1 MVVLISFSCVTLF
14 VAIWSLIKY
23 KSSYSSTLSGFFLAG
38 KSNNFWVVGSALIL
52 TNLSANQ
59 FIGEN
64 ESVYINNMSV
74 IAWGVTSVFAMLL
87 VSEFLLPIY
96 FKHGFRTI
104 PDFLSLRYDSQT
116 KLLVTIIILIGYIVN
131 LLPPVLYG
139 GALSLVTMFNITELF
154 QISYWQS
161 IWILVW
167 ALGIIG
173 SIYSI
178 FGGLKLVSLSDLGL
192 GLGLFVLALLIPFF
206 GLWYLGEGNLWQ
218 GISIIL
224 STKKEYLNAVGTN
237 KDAIPFSTL
246 FTGMLLIN
254 FYYWGM
260 EPYIAQQTLSAK
272 SLSEAQKGMTL
283 AAAAK
288 LALPLIINLPG
299 LLAVHLIPDVVETT
313 AVFPKLLLKIFP
325 DVLVGFSLA
334 LVFGAA
340 MTTYTAGLQSCGSLF
355 VYNIYKPFVEC
366 RSSKHVSER
375 SYVQVGKYF
384 ELLISLIAMCIAPF
398 ILFAP
403 DGFYTYLQSVSG
415 FFNMPIFTI
424 MALGILSPKITPMM
438 AQIGLVLYM
447 LFYFLL
453 VFVIKVDIHY
463 LHLFAL
469 LFVVVSAIMWL
480 GSTFL
485 SKEYYSTYK
494 FNFKGLEY
502 DYYWKNIRVVG
513 LILIIITILIYFVL
527 SPLGIAA

>member
-1 MVVLISFSCVTLF
+1 MVVLISFFAVTVF
-14 VAIWSLIKY
+14 VAIWSLVKY
-23 KSSYSSTLSGFFLAG
+23 KSSYSSSLSGFFLAG
-38 KSNNFWVVGSALIL
+38 KSNNYWIVGSALIL

-96 FKHGFRTI
+96 FKYGFRTI
-104 PDFLSLRYDSQT
+104 PDFLSLRYDSET

-139 GALSLVTMFNITELF
+139 GALSLVTMFNITEIF

-161 IWILVW
+161 IWVLVW

-173 SIYSI
+173 SMYSI
-178 FGGLKLVSLSDLGL
+178 FGGLKLISLSDLGL
-192 GLGLFVLALLIPFF
+192 GLGLFVLTLLIPLF
-206 GLWYLGEGNLWQ
+206 GLWYLGEGNIWH
-218 GISIIL
+218 GISIML
-224 STKKEYLNAVGTN
+224 NTKKQYLNAVGSS

-272 SLSEAQKGMTL
+272 NLSEAQKGMTL

-288 LALPLIINLPG
+288 LVIPLIINLPG
-299 LLAVHLIPDVVETT
+299 LLAVHLIPGVEETT
-313 AVFPKLLLKIFP
+313 AIFPKLIMKIFP
-325 DVLVGFSLA
+325 DILVGFSLA

-355 VYNIYKPFVEC
+355 VYNIFKPYI
-366 RSSKHVSER
+366 ER
-375 SYVQVGKYF
+375 NPSRHMTEKKYVQVGKYF
-384 ELLISLIAMCIAPF
+384 ELFISLLAMLIAPF

-424 MALGILSPKITPMM
+424 MVLGILSPRITPRM

-453 VFVIKVDIHY
+453 VFMFNVDIHY

-469 LFVVVSAIMWL
+469 LFIGVSLITWI
-480 GSTFL
+480 GSL
-485 SKEYYSTYK
+485 LWGEGYYSTYK
-494 FNFKGLEY
+494 FNFKGLDY
-502 DYYWKNIRVVG
+502 KYYWKSRYVVG
-513 LILIIITILIYFVL
+513 CILFATTILIYILL